1 MKQLARLGSD
11 LDNTVIIDRSSFNFR
26 EDMAMGIELPWN
38 GTKRD
43 MKLLN
48 LLETF
53 QLLFQEGCSFREGFA
68 EIRDSVKSKNLR
80 KRVKTVG
87 QIRANH

>member
-11 LDNTVIIDRSSFNFR
+11 LDNTVIIDRSSLNFN
-26 EDMAMGIELPWN
+26 EDIEMGIELPWN

-53 QLLFQEGCSFREGFA
+53 QLLFEEVSPSITQGCSFR
-68 EIRDSVKSKNLR
+68 
-80 KRVKTVG
+80 
-87 QIRANH
+87 

>member
-53 QLLFQEGCSFREGFA
+53 QLLF
-68 EIRDSVKSKNLR
+68 
-80 KRVKTVG
+80 
-87 QIRANH
+87 